1 MQLAPPDTEVVMLD
15 AAVMLEAGW
24 NDLCQAIVFIDVP
37 FADRLARVQ
46 QQRGWTEDELRR
58 RESSQLSLEEK
69 RHRAT
74 VVIDNSQ
81 SLDAAVNQLRD
92 FIQGFGT

>member
-1 MQLAPPDTEVVMLD
+1 MLD
-15 AAVMLEAGW
+15 AAVMLEASW

-46 QQRGWTEDELRR
+46 QQRGWNEDELRR
-58 RESSQLSLEEK
+58 REASQLTLEEK

-74 VVIDNSQ
+74 VVIDNSKT
-81 SLDAAVNQLRD
+81 LDDAVNQLRD
-92 FIQGFGT
+92 FIEGFET